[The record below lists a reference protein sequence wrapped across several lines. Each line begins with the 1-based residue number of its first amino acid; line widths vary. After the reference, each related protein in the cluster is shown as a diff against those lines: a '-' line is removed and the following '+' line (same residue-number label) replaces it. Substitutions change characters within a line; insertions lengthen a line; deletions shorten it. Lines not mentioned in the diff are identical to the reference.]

1 MDYIDALQALIDIEE
16 KEDITKA
23 DALRI
28 CKAFILVLGA
38 EFAETQQYKDLKA
51 AADAMTE

>member
-28 CKAFILVLGA
+28 CEAFKMVLGGA
-38 EFAETQQYKDLKA
+38 ITETQQYKDLKA

>member
-1 MDYIDALQALIDIEE
+1 MDYLDALQALIDIEE

-28 CKAFILVLGA
+28 CEAFKMVLGEA
-38 EFAETQQYKDLKA
+38 ITETQQYKDLKA

>member
-28 CKAFILVLGA
+28 CEAFILVLGA
-38 EFAETQQYKDLKA
+38 EFAERSNIKTLRQPPTL
-51 AADAMTE
+51 

>member
-1 MDYIDALQALIDIEE
+1 MDYLDALQALIDIEE

-28 CKAFILVLGA
+28 CEAFKMVLG
-38 EFAETQQYKDLKA
+38 EEITETQQYKDLKA

>member
-16 KEDITKA
+16 KEDITRA

-28 CKAFILVLGA
+28 CEAFILVLGT

>member
-1 MDYIDALQALIDIEE
+1 MDYIAALQALIDIEE

-28 CKAFILVLGA
+28 CEAFILVLGA
-38 EFAETQQYKDLKA
+38 EFAETQQYKDIKA

>member
-16 KEDITKA
+16 KDDINKA

-28 CKAFILVLGA
+28 CEAFKMVLGEA
-38 EFAETQQYKDLKA
+38 KTETPQYKDLKA

>member
-28 CKAFILVLGA
+28 CEAFILVLGT

>member
-16 KEDITKA
+16 KEDITKV

-28 CKAFILVLGA
+28 CEAFILVLGA